1 MQSRLPGRRRPRQ
14 PSNRGVLKSIVLTF
28 DKGTNVS
35 KQGDEASRAASNSPD
50 LLELEATLGH
60 SFARRE
66 LLEQALTHT
75 SQARERDAQNGGDL
89 QAGDNEQLEFLGD
102 AVLGFVSAEE
112 LCRRFPNLR
121 EGELSKLRA
130 HLVSEKHLVKVSHK
144 LRLGDYLRLGK
155 GEEKSGGRRK
165 TALLVDALE
174 AILAAL
180 YLDGGMGAARNLIVG
195 EIMNPELGRIAT
207 DGGSLPLTDYKS
219 ALQEKLQA
227 IGRAQPVYV
236 LVKEHGPQHKKTFTI
251 EAHLTDVNS
260 RCDPEYV
267 GRAEGSTKKSAE
279 QESARLVLEHLAAT
293 AGKDNASDK
302 PDPGTS

>member
-1 MQSRLPGRRRPRQ
+1 M
-14 PSNRGVLKSIVLTF
+14 
-28 DKGTNVS
+28 S
-35 KQGDEASRAASNSPD
+35 KQGNDPSRVAPNSRD
-50 LLELEATLGH
+50 LSELETTLGY
-60 SFARRE
+60 SFGRRE

-75 SQARERDAQNGGDL
+75 SQARERDAQDGGE
-89 QAGDNEQLEFLGD
+89 AHAVDNEQLEFLGD
-102 AVLGFVSAEE
+102 AVLGFISAEE

-144 LRLGDYLRLGK
+144 LGLGDYLRLGK

-174 AILAAL
+174 AVLAAL
-180 YLDGGMGAARNLIVG
+180 YLDGGMGAARNLIVD

-207 DGGSLPLTDYKS
+207 DGASLPLTDYKS

-227 IGRAQPVYV
+227 IGLPQPVYV

-251 EAHLTDVNS
+251 EAYVTDANNRRS
-260 RCDPEYV
+260 PEFV

-279 QESARLVLEHLAAT
+279 QESARLLLEHLAAT
-293 AGKDNASDK
+293 TRKKDGPAS
-302 PDPGTS
+302 PEPGTP